1 MAIVRRELGACT
13 FDPRD
18 FQAAIH
24 QARTGEDMGGK
35 NLKEAGIEGPF
46 AGHLDERTGEII
58 NVADDI
64 TVSHEQLKVP
74 PDPSVQ
80 VEVFSMP
87 NQDATLVFFPSG
99 RRTNTQ
105 LTRNEGTILYL
116 DPQSRHSLVLRRQ
129 M

>member
-24 QARTGEDMGGK
+24 QARTGEDTGGK

-46 AGHLDERTGEII
+46 AGHLDERTGDII
-58 NVADDI
+58 NVADNT
-64 TVSHEQLKVP
+64 TVSHEQLNTP
-74 PDPSVQ
+74 PAPSVR

-99 RRTNTQ
+99 RRTNQ
-105 LTRNEGTILYL
+105 LTRNKGSILYL
-116 DPQSRHSLVLRRQ
+116 DSQSRHSLVLRRQ